1 MFHERY
7 RAIPAPGRGSA
18 RELRAPFRSIFSFP
32 HHRTRTVSRISRS
45 SARAYGRGIAPS
57 SLALLRA
64 SAALGAAIVIAP
76 TAPAQ
81 SAATQST
88 RTQISIPFERYQLPN
103 GLTVILSPDRSV
115 PTVAVDMW
123 YHVGSKNELPGRTGF
138 AHLFEHV
145 MFTGS
150 GHVPYGLHDK
160 LTEGVGG
167 FNNGSTTNDRT
178 NYWEIVP
185 SNYLESAIWLESDR
199 MGFLLDALDTAKLNA
214 QRDIVKNERRQSYD
228 NQPYG
233 RTSEI
238 VSAAM
243 YPKTHPYAWP
253 VIGSMTDLSAA
264 SVEDVKNFFRT
275 YYAPNNSTITIVGD
289 FDPAQAKQWV
299 AKYFGDIPRNK
310 PIVRP
315 QVPSVTMASEKRLV
329 FEDRVQVPRLTLSW
343 PTVGETHADDHVLDV
358 LASVL
363 SGSRTSRLQKE
374 LVYDRQWA
382 ASLGAQQ
389 RTNENGGEFRI
400 TLTPR
405 PGHSLTELELATDS
419 IIQRLQKD
427 GPTAD
432 EVARAK
438 AGIEL
443 GFVSGLES
451 NLQKAEILADGAVF
465 HNDPGYYRTQ
475 YAESQSVTAAD
486 VKRVANRYLTKGRV
500 VLSVVPLGKKQDAS
514 KAEQSVTVTDA
525 GANR

>member
-1 MFHERY
+1 M
-7 RAIPAPGRGSA
+7 
-18 RELRAPFRSIFSFP
+18 
-32 HHRTRTVSRISRS
+32 SRITRS
-45 SARAYGRGIAPS
+45 SARAYGR
-57 SLALLRA
+57 
-64 SAALGAAIVIAP
+64 SATAAIVAAVIAVP
-76 TAPAQ
+76 GAPAQ
-81 SAATQST
+81 TPAGHVA
-88 RTQISIPFERYQLPN
+88 RTEISIPYEHYQLAN
-103 GLTVILSPDRSV
+103 GLNVILSPDHSV
-115 PTVAVDMW
+115 PTVAVDIW
-123 YHVGSKNELPGRTGF
+123 YHVGSKNEVPGRTGF

-185 SNYLESAIWLESDR
+185 SNYLEDAIWLESDR
-199 MGFLLDALDTAKLNA
+199 MGFLLDSLKTTKLNA

-238 VSAAM
+238 ISAAM
-243 YPKTHPYAWP
+243 YPKDHPYSWP

-264 SVEDVKNFFRT
+264 SVDDVKNFFRL
-275 YYAPNNSTITIVGD
+275 YYAPNNSSITIAGD
-289 FDPAQAKQWV
+289 FDPAQAKAWV
-299 AKYFGDIPRNK
+299 QKYFGDLPRGK
-310 PIVRP
+310 AIVRP
-315 QVPSVTMASEKRLV
+315 QVKLVAMASEKRLV
-329 FEDRVQVPRLTLSW
+329 FEDRVQIPRLTLSW
-343 PTVGETHADDHVLDV
+343 PTVGEVQNDDHILDV

-363 SGSRTSRLQKE
+363 SSSRTSRLQKE

-382 ASLGAQQ
+382 AAVGAQQ

-405 PGHSLTELELATDS
+405 PGRSLTELELATDS
-419 IIQRLQKD
+419 IIERLQRD
-427 GPTAD
+427 GPTAE

-451 NLQKAEILADGAVF
+451 NLQKAETLSDGFIF
-465 HNDPGYYRTQ
+465 HGDPGYYRKS
-475 YAESQSVTAAD
+475 YDEAESVTPAE
-486 VKRVANRYLTKGRV
+486 VKRVARQYLTKGRV
-500 VLSVVPLGKKQDAS
+500 VLSVVPQGHKQDAS
-514 KAEQSVTVTDA
+514 KAEQSVTVSD

>member
-1 MFHERY
+1 
-7 RAIPAPGRGSA
+7 
-18 RELRAPFRSIFSFP
+18 
-32 HHRTRTVSRISRS
+32 
-45 SARAYGRGIAPS
+45 
-57 SLALLRA
+57 
-64 SAALGAAIVIAP
+64 
-76 TAPAQ
+76 
-81 SAATQST
+81 
-88 RTQISIPFERYQLPN
+88 
-103 GLTVILSPDRSV
+103 
-115 PTVAVDMW
+115 
-123 YHVGSKNELPGRTGF
+123 
-138 AHLFEHV
+138 

-185 SNYLESAIWLESDR
+185 SNYLEDAIWLESDR
-199 MGFLLDALDTAKLNA
+199 MGFLLDALDTTKLNA

-238 VSAAM
+238 ISAAM
-243 YPKTHPYAWP
+243 YPKDHPYSWP

-264 SVEDVKNFFRT
+264 SVNDVKNFFRL
-275 YYAPNNSTITIVGD
+275 YYAPNNSSITIAGD
-289 FDPAQAKQWV
+289 FDPAQAKAWV
-299 AKYFGDIPRNK
+299 QKYFGDLPRGK
-310 PIVRP
+310 AIVRP
-315 QVPSVTMASEKRLV
+315 QVKLVAMASEKRLV
-329 FEDRVQVPRLTLSW
+329 FEDRVQIPRLTLSW
-343 PTVGETHADDHVLDV
+343 PTVGESQNDDHILDV

-363 SGSRTSRLQKE
+363 SSSRTSRLQKE

-382 ASLGAQQ
+382 AAVGAQQ
-389 RTNENGGEFRI
+389 RTNESGGEFRI

-419 IIQRLQKD
+419 IIERLQRD
-427 GPTAD
+427 GPTAE

-451 NLQKAEILADGAVF
+451 NLQKAETLSDGFIF
-465 HNDPGYYRTQ
+465 HGDPGYYRKS
-475 YAESQSVTAAD
+475 YDEAESVTPAE
-486 VKRVANRYLTKGRV
+486 VKRVAKQYLTKGRV
-500 VLSVVPLGKKQDAS
+500 VLSVVPQGHKQDAS
-514 KAEQSVTVTDA
+514 KAEQSVTVSD

>member
-1 MFHERY
+1 M
-7 RAIPAPGRGSA
+7 
-18 RELRAPFRSIFSFP
+18 
-32 HHRTRTVSRISRS
+32 SRITRS
-45 SARAYGRGIAPS
+45 SARAYGR
-57 SLALLRA
+57 
-64 SAALGAAIVIAP
+64 SATAAIVAAVIAVP
-76 TAPAQ
+76 GAPAQ
-81 SAATQST
+81 TPAGHAA
-88 RTQISIPFERYQLPN
+88 RIEISIPYEHYQLAN
-103 GLTVILSPDRSV
+103 GLNVILSPDHAV

-123 YHVGSKNELPGRTGF
+123 YHVGSKNEVPGRTGF

-185 SNYLESAIWLESDR
+185 SNYLEDAIWLESDR
-199 MGFLLDALDTAKLNA
+199 MGFLLDALDTTKLNA

-238 VSAAM
+238 ISAAM
-243 YPKTHPYAWP
+243 YPKDHPYSWP

-264 SVEDVKNFFRT
+264 SVNDVKNFFRL
-275 YYAPNNSTITIVGD
+275 YYAPNNSSITIAGD
-289 FDPAQAKQWV
+289 FDPAQAKAWV
-299 AKYFGDIPRNK
+299 QKYFGDLPRGK
-310 PIVRP
+310 AIVRP
-315 QVPSVTMASEKRLV
+315 QVKLVAMASEKRLV
-329 FEDRVQVPRLTLSW
+329 FEDRVQIPRLTLSW
-343 PTVGETHADDHVLDV
+343 PTVGESQNDDHILDV

-363 SGSRTSRLQKE
+363 SSSRTSRLQKE

-382 ASLGAQQ
+382 AAVGAQQ
-389 RTNENGGEFRI
+389 RTNESGGEFRI

-419 IIQRLQKD
+419 IIERLQRD
-427 GPTAD
+427 GPTAE

-451 NLQKAEILADGAVF
+451 NLQKAETLSDGFIF
-465 HNDPGYYRTQ
+465 HGDPGYYRKS
-475 YAESQSVTAAD
+475 YDEAESVTPAE
-486 VKRVANRYLTKGRV
+486 VKRVAKQYLTKGRV
-500 VLSVVPLGKKQDAS
+500 VLSVVPQGHKQDAS
-514 KAEQSVTVTDA
+514 KAEQSVTVSD